1 MVAATV
7 AAVFILVP
15 LTVAWLSPFNAS
27 AADPTAET
35 NVAADTNAP
44 DANVNAPD
52 AGNVGGAVTSFWSLA
67 WAKAWPYIQTI
78 SVQFW
83 SVTKKV
89 LLAIWSVGKDVG
101 TSLNANL
108 DSVNTPLSPP
118 VNAAP

>member
-1 MVAATV
+1 MVAITV

-27 AADPTAET
+27 AADPAAEI

-44 DANVNAPD
+44 DANVNAP
-52 AGNVGGAVTSFWSLA
+52 GTENVGGAITGFWSLA
-67 WAKAWPYIQTI
+67 WAKAWPFIRTI

-83 SVTKKV
+83 EVTKKV
-89 LLAIWSVGKDVG
+89 LLAIWSIGKDVG
-101 TSLNANL
+101 TSLNANIN
-108 DSVNTPLSPP
+108 SVNTPLSPP